1 MCKVEMQVKR
11 RRIDKVDRAVHY
23 VIFLG
28 PTGSLAFTLS
38 VIGMG
43 KWVSHHF
50 GMKCC
55 PYQLISTLSTLSIS
69 VIHSCVS
76 LQKRLHNL

>member
-1 MCKVEMQVKR
+1 MCKVKMQVKR

-28 PTGSLAFTLS
+28 PTGSLAFTLL

-43 KWVSHHF
+43 KSPFWHIYEVL
-50 GMKCC
+50 
-55 PYQLISTLSTLSIS
+55 PLSTYKHFKYSKYLSDSFLCKSTKAIT
-69 VIHSCVS
+69 
-76 LQKRLHNL
+76 